1 MGRYRNGAVGVRRD
15 QKRGNRKRAAASRSA
30 CHICIIIKE
39 KKFFCMFKTICI
51 IQEKKLY
58 IIVSHFT
65 FIFSMFWSPQK
76 LYLFDEIW

>member
-15 QKRGNRKRAAASRSA
+15 QKRGNRERAAASRSA

-51 IQEKKLY
+51 IQEKKIY
-58 IIVSHFT
+58 YCFT
-65 FIFSMFWSPQK
+65 FHIYIPHVLVSPK
-76 LYLFDEIW
+76 TISV